1 MATSKFNIL
10 DFLAQR
16 SSIAGCAFAATA
28 MTAAVVFPGV
38 LIPEGNPLFNLGLGA
53 ANYLA
58 GFLIFGQSKQSL
70 SLVQVSDE
78 VELKT
83 IQTNIS
89 KLRVDIAQHANRI
102 PDEIMVASDN
112 IFTTLEEIIP
122 RWKEL
127 NSFGDQK
134 FIINSIITEYFPESI
149 TNYMNLPKS
158 YYRNGAK
165 NKAAE
170 EIMEQLGILLKA
182 LEKIRDSLYS
192 GVEQDIKTQSRFLQ
206 DRFVTSEEGSSLR
219 LP

>member
-1 MATSKFNIL
+1 MATSKFNVL
-10 DFLAQR
+10 DFLAQK
-16 SSIAGCAFAATA
+16 SSIAGCVFATSAIAVGGMVANLDAF
-28 MTAAVVFPGV
+28 PV
-38 LIPEGNPLFNLGLGA
+38 LGMGA
-53 ANYLA
+53 ASYVA

-83 IQTNIS
+83 IQANIR
-89 KLRVDIAQHANRI
+89 KLRTDIEQHANRI
-102 PDEIMVASDN
+102 PDEIMVASEN
-112 IFTTLEEIIP
+112 IFTTLEEIMP

-182 LEKIRDSLYS
+182 LEKIRDSLYA

-219 LP
+219 LS

>member
-16 SSIAGCAFAATA
+16 SSIAGCVFAATA
-28 MTAAVVFPGV
+28 IAIAGPV
-38 LIPEGNPLFNLGLGA
+38 LELEPVLALGIGA

-83 IQTNIS
+83 IQTNIR
-89 KLRVDIAQHANRI
+89 KLRTDIEQHANRI
-102 PDEIMVASDN
+102 PDEIMVASEN
-112 IFTTLEEIIP
+112 IFTTLEEIVP

-182 LEKIRDSLYS
+182 LEKIRDGLYS

-206 DRFVTSEEGSSLR
+206 ERFVTSEEGSSLR
-219 LP
+219 LS